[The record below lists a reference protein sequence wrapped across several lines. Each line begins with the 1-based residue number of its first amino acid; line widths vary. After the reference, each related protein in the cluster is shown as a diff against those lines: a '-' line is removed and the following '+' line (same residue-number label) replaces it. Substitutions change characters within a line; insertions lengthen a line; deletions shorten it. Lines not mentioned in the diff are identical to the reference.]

1 MKKSI
6 NIAYLAF
13 IFLFLYL
20 PIAVLIVLSFNES
33 RSMYKWEGFS
43 LKWYVELFDN
53 PLVLEAVVN
62 TFVIA
67 IVAATIATIIGTAAC
82 LGIMNLS
89 SKQRNV
95 LLGFNNIPLLNAD
108 IVTGI
113 ALLLTFVVFGITL
126 NQATVILS
134 HITFCIPYVILSV
147 MPHVRQMNVSTY
159 EAALDLGASR
169 RYAFFK
175 VAIPEIKA
183 GIISGFLIALTM
195 SVDDF
200 VITYFTKGA
209 GINTISTM
217 VYSMSKV
224 GIRPTF
230 FVLSTI
236 IFVIV
241 FIILVIS
248 NFILRKGESR

>member
-6 NIAYLAF
+6 SIIYLSF
-13 IFLFLYL
+13 ILIFLYL
-20 PIAVLIVLSFNES
+20 PIGVLVVLSFNES
-33 RSMYKWEGFS
+33 RSMYAWEGFS
-43 LKWYVELFDN
+43 LKWYAELFEN
-53 PLVLEAVVN
+53 QLVLDAVIN
-62 TFVIA
+62 TFFIAFVAA
-67 IVAATIATIIGTAAC
+67 IVATSIGTAAC

-89 SKQRNV
+89 GKQRNI
-95 LLGFNNIPLLNAD
+95 LLGLNNIPLLNAD

-113 ALLLTFVVFGITL
+113 ALLLSFVVFGVTL
-126 NQATVILS
+126 NRGTVILA

-147 MPHVRQMNVSTY
+147 MPHVRQMNMSIY

-169 RYAFFK
+169 RYAFYK

-183 GIISGFLIALTM
+183 GIISGFLIAFTM

-248 NFILRKGESR
+248 NYILRKGESK